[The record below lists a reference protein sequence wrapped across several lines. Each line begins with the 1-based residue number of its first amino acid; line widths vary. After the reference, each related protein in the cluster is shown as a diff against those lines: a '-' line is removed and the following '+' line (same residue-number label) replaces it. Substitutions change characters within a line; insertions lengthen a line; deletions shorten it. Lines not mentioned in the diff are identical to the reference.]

1 MKPSAPLSSSSRS
14 KSSPWLKSRKR
25 SVRRCKP
32 SILESRPPANRSV
45 ADLRTRPSASRKE
58 ASVKPDSDH
67 WDLERLRS
75 TDDPELYRALDAVKQ
90 QLPDPQQLAM
100 LAASLSQR
108 GISVTAANHASAT
121 PSSATRLKLLLG
133 AGVVGPLTVALLL
146 WRPAARGPTATQ
158 AIAPPATSAAH
169 ALAP

>member
-45 ADLRTRPSASRKE
+45 AHLRTRPSATME
-58 ASVKPDSDH
+58 ASVKPDNGH

-75 TDDPELYRALDAVKQ
+75 TDAPELHRALDAVKQ
-90 QLPDPQQLAM
+90 RLPDPQQLAV
-100 LAASLSQR
+100 LALSLSQR
-108 GISVTAANHASAT
+108 G
-121 PSSATRLKLLLG
+121 
-133 AGVVGPLTVALLL
+133 
-146 WRPAARGPTATQ
+146 
-158 AIAPPATSAAH
+158 
-169 ALAP
+169 